1 MKIVIEK
8 NIFYNFFAFILL
20 FLLVFD
26 LKLLSSVGS
35 AFITFSVCFS
45 IIFINFNKYYSDLNI
60 FFRNYALFF
69 LIFLVMIIYVFLR
82 FLFSSMDDYS
92 YLLTTLKTT
101 MVLLATTSYLMVF
114 KDTNLSKNLFNVFF
128 LNACICLFLGSL
140 PEYKFLIYPFKY
152 GDDPEIS
159 LIGSSEYRDAV
170 LAGSSYFGV
179 SALFGLAFALFLR
192 ISLIEKKA
200 INYFKLIVIAI
211 SGLLLGRV
219 ALVCYLIAL
228 IYFFVIKK
236 SIKVLIFLIFSIFI
250 FLFVLNSFTVFE
262 SARIWFFEMFMGD
275 GVGKSES
282 ASQLKEMIYLPKDQ
296 YSLIFGDARYGSSDS
311 YYGGSDSGYIRNI
324 LFGGFVFLIIL
335 LLAFFSMFG
344 RSLKDSFTWLI
355 IILCLLLHFKGV
367 FIFNNPGFFGVVLTI
382 CYISMNSKKVY
393 K

>member
-26 LKLLSSVGS
+26 LKILGSVGS
-35 AFITFSVCFS
+35 AFITFLVCFTS
-45 IIFINFNKYYSDLNI
+45 FFINFTKYYTDLND
-60 FFRNYALFF
+60 FFRNYIVFFF
-69 LIFLVMIIYVFLR
+69 LFAFMVFYVFLR
-82 FLFSSMDDYS
+82 FLFSPMDDYS
-92 YLLTTLKTT
+92 YLLTTLKTI
-101 MVLLATTSYLMVF
+101 MVLLATTFYLIVF
-114 KDTNLSKNLFNVFF
+114 KDTNLSKNLFNIFF

-152 GDDPEIS
+152 GEDPEIS

-179 SALFGLAFALFLR
+179 SALFGLTFAFFLR
-192 ISLIEKKA
+192 ICLIEKKA

-228 IYFFVIKK
+228 VYFFIIKK
-236 SIKVLIFLIFSIFI
+236 SIKVLIFSILSIFI
-250 FLFVLNSFTVFE
+250 FVFILNSFPVFE
-262 SARIWFFEMFMGD
+262 SARIWFFEMFTGG

-282 ASQLKEMIYLPKDQ
+282 ASQLKEMIFLPEDQ

-324 LFGGFVFLIIL
+324 LFGGFIFLIIL
-335 LLAFFSMFG
+335 LLAFFSIFIK
-344 RSLKDSFTWLI
+344 SIKNSFTWLMLV
-355 IILCLLLHFKGV
+355 LCLLLHFKGV
-367 FIFNNPGFFGVVLTI
+367 FIFNNPGFLGVVLTI
-382 CYISMNSKKVY
+382 SFIFMNSRKFY